1 MMGCV
6 CAYSTL
12 QKQKSG
18 IEEQHSAERHGEW
31 GLCTDVIP
39 AKVRES
45 SNGVCTIKSLWYKLF
60 CSLMTFM

>member
-18 IEEQHSAERHGEW
+18 IEEQHGAERHGE
-31 GLCTDVIP
+31 
-39 AKVRES
+39 
-45 SNGVCTIKSLWYKLF
+45 
-60 CSLMTFM
+60 